1 MKTVWLFSTALATM
15 MTLSSALAAPGTVLR
30 DEKIY
35 AQAASTSKVVASVKR
50 GEAVDIVTKQGGWLK
65 VKAGK
70 TEGWI
75 RLLSVRSG
83 TGGVGGAGV
92 GDVVGAA
99 TTRSDP
105 TRVVAVAGLR
115 GLSQGLDEEQLKQAK
130 FNTEELARL
139 EANAVKP
146 ADART
151 RAARSGLV
159 ATNIAQLPDPKAAA
173 SKSNSP
179 WEESY

>member
-1 MKTVWLFSTALATM
+1 MKAVWLFSTAVATM
-15 MTLSSALAAPGTVLR
+15 MTLSSAFAAPGTVLR
-30 DEKIY
+30 DEKLY
-35 AQAASTSKVVASVKR
+35 ASAASNSKVVASVSR
-50 GEAVDIVTKQGGWLK
+50 GSAVDIVTKQGGWLK

-75 RLLSVRSG
+75 RLLSVRAG

-99 TTRSDP
+99 TTKSDP

-115 GLSQGLDEEQLKQAK
+115 GLSQGLDEEQLKQAQ
-130 FNTEELARL
+130 FNAEELARV

-146 ADART
+146 SDAKT

-159 ATNIAQLPDPKAAA
+159 ATNIARLPDPKAAA
-173 SKSNSP
+173 SKSSSP
-179 WEESY
+179 WEVDY

>member
-1 MKTVWLFSTALATM
+1 MKAVWLFSTTLVTM

-30 DEKIY
+30 DENIY

-50 GEAVDIVTKQGGWLK
+50 GTAVDIVTKQGGWLK

-115 GLSQGLDEEQLKQAK
+115 GLSEEELKQAQ
-130 FNTEELARL
+130 FNADELARL

-146 ADART
+146 ADAKT

>member
-1 MKTVWLFSTALATM
+1 MKAVWLFSTALATM
-15 MTLSSALAAPGTVLR
+15 VTLSSALAAPGTVLR

-35 AQAASTSKVVASVKR
+35 AKAASTSKVVASVKR
-50 GEAVDIVTKQGGWLK
+50 GTAVDIVSKQGGWLK

-70 TEGWI
+70 TEGWM

-115 GLSQGLDEEQLKQAK
+115 GLSEDELKQAQ
-130 FNTEELARL
+130 FNADELSRL

-151 RAARSGLV
+151 RASRSGLV
-159 ATNIAQLPDPKAAA
+159 ASNIAQLPDPKAAA

>member
-1 MKTVWLFSTALATM
+1 MKAVWLFSTTLVTM

-30 DEKIY
+30 DENIY

-50 GEAVDIVTKQGGWLK
+50 GTAVDIVTKQGGWLK

-115 GLSQGLDEEQLKQAK
+115 GLSEEELKQAQ
-130 FNTEELARL
+130 FNADELARL

-146 ADART
+146 ADAKT

-173 SKSNSP
+173 SKSSSP

>member
-1 MKTVWLFSTALATM
+1 MKSVWLFSTALATM
-15 MTLSSALAAPGTVLR
+15 MALSSALAAPGTVLR
-30 DEKIY
+30 DEKLY
-35 AQAASTSKVVASVKR
+35 ASAASSSKVVGSVKR
-50 GEAVDIVTKQGGWLK
+50 GSAVDIVTKQGGWLK
-65 VKAGK
+65 VKTGK
-70 TEGWI
+70 SEGWI
-75 RLLSVRSG
+75 RLLSVRAG

-115 GLSQGLDEEQLKQAK
+115 GLSEEELKQAQ
-130 FNTEELARL
+130 FNADELARL

-146 ADART
+146 ADAKT

-159 ATNIAQLPDPKAAA
+159 AANIAHLPDPKAAA
-173 SKSNSP
+173 KSSSP